1 MYSMQKH
8 SFKKVYDKKKT
19 VVTQPAHASAPAS
32 GSFMGDAR
40 RSTRMSSTVPSFAPQ
55 VKKLNW
61 FQRNI
66 LCMNVDIR
74 RGQYEAYRREEN
86 ILKHLPRLPDD
97 PPASALLSYDKWNE
111 GSSFP
116 WAQVEHHLLETAPA
130 RPAYA
135 PEPPT
140 ADDSE
145 EDSDGT
151 EGSGEDDDAE
161 DAESSDSE

>member
-1 MYSMQKH
+1 
-8 SFKKVYDKKKT
+8 
-19 VVTQPAHASAPAS
+19 
-32 GSFMGDAR
+32 
-40 RSTRMSSTVPSFAPQ
+40 
-55 VKKLNW
+55 
-61 FQRNI
+61 
-66 LCMNVDIR
+66 MNVDIR

-97 PPASALLSYDKWNE
+97 PPASALLSYDKWKE

-116 WAQVEHHLLETAPA
+116 WAQLEHHLFETAPA

-135 PEPPT
+135 PEPPA